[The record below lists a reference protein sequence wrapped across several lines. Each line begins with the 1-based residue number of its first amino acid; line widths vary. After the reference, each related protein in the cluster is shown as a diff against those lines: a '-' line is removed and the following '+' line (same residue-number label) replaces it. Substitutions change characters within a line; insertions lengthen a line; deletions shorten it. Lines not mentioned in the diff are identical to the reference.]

1 MPPPPFA
8 GAHRYRRPP
17 RPKEF
22 RPMSIIENRK
32 AFHDYFIEEKLEA
45 GLVLEGWEVKAIRG
59 GRANIKEAYVMLRGD
74 EVFVIGMHISPLTS
88 ASTHVKTDPVRTRK
102 LLLHAKEIAR
112 LIGKVERAGYAL
124 VPLDLHFSKG
134 RIKMEIGLAKG
145 KKQYDKREDEKKKD
159 WEREKQRL
167 MRVKA

>member
-1 MPPPPFA
+1 
-8 GAHRYRRPP
+8 
-17 RPKEF
+17 
-22 RPMSIIENRK
+22 MSIIENRK
-32 AFHDYFIEEKLEA
+32 AYHDYFIEEKLEA

-59 GRANIKEAYVMLRGD
+59 GRANIKEAYVMLRGE
-74 EVFVIGMHISPLTS
+74 EVVVIGMHISPLAS